1 MHAQFNENILMCRV
15 LRQYYQRALSSSLLL
30 LDETA
35 IDLKLDFAT
44 LDQIIVDTNCSR
56 WSDKKFNCENSLE
69 MSTKLKFSLK
79 RNENILLLL
88 HNLSS

>member
-1 MHAQFNENILMCRV
+1 MCWV
-15 LRQYYQRALSSSLLL
+15 LRQYYQRALVSSLLL

-35 IDLKLDFAT
+35 IDLKLDFPT
-44 LDQIIVDTNCSR
+44 LDQVIVDTYCSR
-56 WSDKKFNCENSLE
+56 WNDKKFICENSLE

-79 RNENILLLL
+79 RNENILLIL

>member
-1 MHAQFNENILMCRV
+1 MHAQFNENIFMCWV
-15 LRQYYQRALSSSLLL
+15 LRPYYQKYLGSSLLL

-35 IDLKLDFAT
+35 IYLKLDFAT
-44 LDQIIVDTNCSR
+44 LDQVIVDTYCSR
-56 WSDKKFNCENSLE
+56 WSDKKFICENSLE

-79 RNENILLLL
+79 RNENILLIL